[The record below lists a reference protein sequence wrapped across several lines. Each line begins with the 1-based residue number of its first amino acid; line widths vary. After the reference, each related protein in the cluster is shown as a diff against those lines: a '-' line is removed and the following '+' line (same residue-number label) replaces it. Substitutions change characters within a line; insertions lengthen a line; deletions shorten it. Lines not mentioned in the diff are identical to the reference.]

1 LPGAPGQRA
10 IVASRCPQPDYTRGV
25 LVWKLFTRRVV
36 AKVFLAIGVGVGIA
50 LLVQARADSL
60 AEASRLK
67 DETRKWADN
76 IVQLFIGAVEH
87 SMLRGDGIEVKA
99 SLDELEARVP
109 TVDVRLY
116 DQRGIEVFG
125 AKPPPPS
132 LSALPA
138 GVAAIVTR
146 AAGPGEQVEAGD
158 RVFRP
163 IPNEERCH
171 SCHFAAGSLRG
182 VIALDIDRQRYAR
195 ARMDVLARIL
205 TAGFTHIMTAR
216 SSELLDE
223 YFAELLREVPGINGV
238 AVFDAGA
245 ELSYG
250 KDIDGLDSGL
260 IEQLLRPGATT
271 RFEARAEG
279 TLALVPLPMQERCVH
294 CHDEPIGQHRGVLA
308 VSMRSAAEASA
319 TGELESIIDHSL
331 RFIMLSKLGRRIADF
346 LDAVAETEAA
356 RELELYDELGR
367 LYWTTT
373 HPRPPPPVAEVLATG
388 QTVHLLE
395 GTGMG
400 ERLVAIAPL
409 RNKAGCMQCHGSDS
423 PLRGA
428 VSVSVSTAIAAEASD
443 KSMRRRTF
451 FTGVNLLG
459 ILFMLGGLLQYF
471 VARPVKRIGD
481 VAEEVGKGNLGV
493 SVERADPEGDE
504 IARLGLR
511 INEMVRGLRTKMHLE
526 KFVSR
531 GAAEAAAG
539 AGLRAIS
546 RTGERRAATVLFSD
560 IRGFTSYSENVAP
573 EVVVEMLNRLLRAQA
588 EVVAACGGDI
598 DKYVGDEL
606 MAVFTSAD
614 AARRAVLCAVQMI
627 DAVRAARK
635 QGETLAVGI
644 GISSGDVIHGAIGHE
659 ERMDFTVI
667 GDVVNTGARLCSVAA
682 RDEILISAAVRESAG
697 DIEGIAMQPVQPLA
711 LKGKRE
717 PLQVFRVERT

>member
-1 LPGAPGQRA
+1 VRF
-10 IVASRCPQPDYTRGV
+10 
-25 LVWKLFTRRVV
+25 WKLLSRRMV
-36 AKVFLAIGVGVGIA
+36 AKVFLAVGVGVGVA
-50 LLVQARADSL
+50 LLLQARADSR
-60 AEASRLK
+60 AEANRLK

-109 TVDVRLY
+109 TVEVRLY

-125 AKPPPPS
+125 AKPPPPPID
-132 LSALPA
+132 ALPE
-138 GVAAIVTR
+138 GVAALLTR
-146 AAGPGEQVEAGD
+146 SANDRMQIEADG

-163 IPNEERCH
+163 VPNEERCH
-171 SCHFAAGSLRG
+171 PCHSGAADLRG

-195 ARMDVLARIL
+195 SRVDVLARII

-216 SSELLDE
+216 RSELLDD
-223 YFAELLREVPGINGV
+223 YFAEVLRQVPGVTGV
-238 AVFDAGA
+238 AVFDADA
-245 ELSYG
+245 DLSYG
-250 KDIDGLDSGL
+250 KDIEGLDSEL
-260 IEQLLRPGATT
+260 IEELLQPGTTT
-271 RFEARAEG
+271 RFEPRG
-279 TLALVPLPMQERCVH
+279 GDTLALVPLPMQQRCVH
-294 CHDEPIGQHRGVLA
+294 CHDDAIGEPRGVLA
-308 VSMRSAAEASA
+308 VSLRRAASA
-319 TGELESIIDHSL
+319 DQAAELESVIDSSL

-346 LDAVAETEAA
+346 LDAVAETEAVA
-356 RELELYDELGR
+356 ELVLYDELGR

-373 HPRPPPPVAEVLATG
+373 HPRPPPPVAQVLATG
-388 QTVHLLE
+388 EAVHLLE
-395 GTGMG
+395 GAGMG

-423 PLRGA
+423 TLRGA
-428 VSVSVSTAIAAEASD
+428 VSVSVSTAMAAEASE

-493 SVERADPEGDE
+493 IVERADAEGDE

-511 INEMVRGLRTKMHLE
+511 INQMVRGLRAKMHLE
-526 KFVSR
+526 RFVSR
-531 GAAEAAAG
+531 GAAEAAAD

-560 IRGFTSYSENVAP
+560 IRGFTAYSEDVAP

-614 AARRAVLCAVQMI
+614 GARQALRCAVQMI
-627 DAVRAARK
+627 DAVRAARTE
-635 QGETLAVGI
+635 GETLAVGI
-644 GISSGDVIHGAIGHE
+644 GISCGDVIHGAIGHE

-682 RDEILISAAVRESAG
+682 KDEILISAAVRDAAG
-697 DIEGIAMQPVQPLA
+697 EVDGIRIEPGEPIA

-717 PLQVFRVERT
+717 PLPVFKVTQAPAAPPPPLR

>member
-1 LPGAPGQRA
+1 MA
-10 IVASRCPQPDYTRGV
+10 
-25 LVWKLFTRRVV
+25 
-36 AKVFLAIGVGVGIA
+36 AKVFLAVGVGVGIA
-50 LLVQARADSL
+50 LLVQARADSR
-60 AEASRLK
+60 AEAGRLK

-109 TVDVRLY
+109 TVEVRLY

-125 AKPPPPS
+125 AKPPPPP
-132 LSALPA
+132 LAALPA
-138 GVAAIVTR
+138 GVATILTR
-146 AAGPGEQVEAGD
+146 SAGQNHMQLETGD

-163 IPNEERCH
+163 VPNEERCH
-171 SCHFAAGSLRG
+171 PCHSAESSLRG

-195 ARMDVLARIL
+195 GRLDVVAHII

-216 SSELLDE
+216 RSELLDD
-223 YFAELLREVPGINGV
+223 YLAEISRQVPGVNGV

-245 ELSYG
+245 DLSFG
-250 KDIDGLDSGL
+250 KDIEGLDSAL
-260 IEQLLRPGATT
+260 IKELLAPGAPT
-271 RFEARAEG
+271 RFEAYAG
-279 TLALVPLPMQERCVH
+279 DTLVLVPLPMQERCVH
-294 CHDEPIGQHRGVLA
+294 CHDDAIGQPRGVLA
-308 VSMRSAAEASA
+308 MSLRSVAESSA
-319 TGELESIIDHSL
+319 TGELESIIDSSL

-346 LDAVAETEAA
+346 LDAVAETEVA
-356 RELELYDELGR
+356 RDLVLYDELGR

-388 QTVHLLE
+388 QTVHRLE
-395 GTGMG
+395 GSGMG

-409 RNKAGCMQCHGSDS
+409 HNKAGCMQCHGSDS
-423 PLRGA
+423 SLRGA
-428 VSVSVSTAIAAEASD
+428 VSVSVSTAMAAEASE

-481 VAEEVGKGNLGV
+481 VAEEIGKGNLGV
-493 SVERADPEGDE
+493 IVERADPDGDE
-504 IARLGLR
+504 ISRLGLR
-511 INEMVRGLRTKMHLE
+511 INEMVRGLRTKIHLE
-526 KFVSR
+526 RFVSR

-606 MAVFTSAD
+606 MAVFTSGD
-614 AARRAVLCAVQMI
+614 AARRAVQCAVQMI
-627 DAVRAARK
+627 DAVREARK
-635 QGETLAVGI
+635 QGEALAVGI
-644 GISSGDVIHGAIGHE
+644 GISSGDVIYGAIGHE

-667 GDVVNTGARLCSVAA
+667 GDVVNIGSRLCSAAA
-682 RDEILISAAVRESAG
+682 RDEILISAAVHEAAG
-697 DIEGIAMQPVQPLA
+697 DIEGIRVQPVEPLA

-717 PLQVFRVERT
+717 PLQVFKVDRS